1 MEKTVKDIQN
11 EIKRLEKECNE
22 YMSGIQERKRELAEK
37 LSEMLADTIKSIN
50 KNFGKI
56 YIHTETRGE
65 NWCET
70 VIGIIQGATY
80 ETIQFSKCIVFHNSK
95 DSKYFEKR
103 DSTYHVN
110 FEIVNFEKGV
120 YEVPATTMWGKNI
133 IRHYEIKE
141 LSEEEANSIVKE
153 YIEIY
158 KEVRYSIID
167 NECDEY
173 SKFISSMFNAECQD
187 QESKNRDEDIED
199 KIDVIDEGLT
209 NEMDKDDCDIINW

>member
-11 EIKRLEKECNE
+11 EIKRLEKENYE

-56 YIHTETRGE
+56 YILTETRGE
-65 NWCET
+65 NWSET

-95 DSKYFEKR
+95 DLKYFEKR
-103 DSTYHVN
+103 DRTYHVN

-120 YEVPATTMWGKNI
+120 YEVPATTVCGKNI

-158 KEVRYSIID
+158 KESRYSIID

-173 SKFISSMFNAECQD
+173 SKFISSMFNEECQD

-209 NEMDKDDCDIINW
+209 NEIDKDDCDIINW